1 MKQVILETPRL
12 LLREMDISDMDSLRM
27 ILQDE
32 KVMYAYNGA
41 FDERETAMWM
51 QKQLQRYNDF
61 GFGLWAVVLKE
72 NGEMIGQCGITMQEY
87 NDMMVPEVGYLLAY
101 KHWHKGYAI
110 EAATACRDYGFS
122 TLHFD
127 AIYSIIRDNNIA
139 SQKVAIRNGMIPI
152 DSIVKYYRG
161 EEMPHKVYRINA
173 SSFRITKR
181 YNKIFW
187 FSSVFPI

>member
-32 KVMYAYNGA
+32 KMMYAYNGA
-41 FDERETAMWM
+41 FDERETSMWM
-51 QKQLQRYNDF
+51 QKQLKRYKDF
-61 GFGLWAVVLKE
+61 GFGLWAIVLKK

-87 NDMMVPEVGYLLAY
+87 NDMLVPEVGYLLAY

-122 TLHFD
+122 ALHFD
-127 AIYSIIRDNNIA
+127 AMYSIIRDNNIA
-139 SQKVAIRNGMIPI
+139 SQKVAIRNGRIPI
-152 DSIVKYYRG
+152 DSVVKHYRG

-173 SSFRITKR
+173 SCFSD
-181 YNKIFW
+181 NKA
-187 FSSVFPI
+187 VQ

>member
-1 MKQVILETPRL
+1 MEQVILETPRL
-12 LLREMDISDMDSLRM
+12 LLREMDISDMHSLRM

-41 FDERETAMWM
+41 FDEQETVMWM
-51 QKQLQRYNDF
+51 QKQLQRYKDF

-72 NGEMIGQCGITMQEY
+72 SGEMIGQCGITMQEY
-87 NDMMVPEVGYLLAY
+87 NDTIVPEIGYLLAY

-110 EAATACRDYGFS
+110 EAAAACRDYGFS

-139 SQKVAIRNGMIPI
+139 SQKVAIRNGMTPI
-152 DSIVKYYRG
+152 DSVIKYYRG

-173 SSFRITKR
+173 FGFLDSKR
-181 YNKIFW
+181 HSK
-187 FSSVFPI
+187 

>member
-41 FDERETAMWM
+41 FDERETVMWM
-51 QKQLQRYNDF
+51 QKQLQRYKDF

-72 NGEMIGQCGITMQEY
+72 SGEMIGQCGITMQEY
-87 NDMMVPEVGYLLAY
+87 NDMMIPEVGYLLAY

-110 EAATACRDYGFS
+110 EAAMACRDYGFS
-122 TLHFD
+122 TFHFD

-152 DSIVKYYRG
+152 GSVVKHYRG

-173 SSFRITKR
+173 SRFLD
-181 YNKIFW
+181 NKT
-187 FSSVFPI
+187 VQ